1 MDTIL
6 TVKAEDLARLS
17 PQEAVDFFRE
27 MLWAEATA
35 LGIGINLINVPGA
48 ITVGDGGIDAE
59 VRDVPINGDYQAGF
73 NQISDQDG

>member
-1 MDTIL
+1 M
-6 TVKAEDLARLS
+6 S